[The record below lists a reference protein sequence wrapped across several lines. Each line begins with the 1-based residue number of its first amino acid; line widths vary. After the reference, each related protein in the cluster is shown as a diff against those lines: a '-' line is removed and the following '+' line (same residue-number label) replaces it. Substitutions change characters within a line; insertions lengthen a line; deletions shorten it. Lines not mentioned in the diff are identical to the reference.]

1 MKHTWRLIVDG
12 PMSGARNMAKDEALL
27 KAVQQGLA
35 SVTVRF
41 YRWAPAT
48 VSLGYFQAAED
59 VDREAIGRLGLGLV
73 RRPTGG
79 RAILHDDELTYSI
92 VAPGEAIPGGR
103 NIGRSYLSISEA
115 LMRGLE
121 ILGIEASVGDEKATR
136 DNSPAACFALSTRAD
151 LTARGQKVIGSAQ
164 MRREG
169 FILQHGS
176 IPVALDL
183 GKHAAVF
190 GAVSGAEKAAEQLAA
205 KASGVAG
212 LIGRRPS
219 WEEMERAFALGFA
232 EVFHA
237 RMEAGEMTAA
247 EEAEAEKLEAE
258 KYGTEEFTV
267 RAPNR

>member
-1 MKHTWRLIVDG
+1 
-12 PMSGARNMAKDEALL
+12 MATDEALL
-27 KAVQQGLA
+27 KSVQQGLA

-41 YRWAPAT
+41 YRWEPAT
-48 VSLGYFQAAED
+48 VSLGYFQPAED

-92 VAPGEAIPGGR
+92 VAPGEEIPGGR
-103 NIGRSYLSISEA
+103 SIGRSYLSISEA

-121 ILGIEASVGDEKATR
+121 ILGIDARVGDEKATR
-136 DNSPAACFALSTRAD
+136 DNSPAICFALSTRAD
-151 LTARGQKVIGSAQ
+151 LTAAGQKVIGSAQ

-183 GKHAAVF
+183 EKHAAVF
-190 GAVSGAEKAAEQLAA
+190 GAEKAGEELAA
-205 KASGVAG
+205 KVSGVAG

-219 WEEMERAFALGFA
+219 WDEMMEAFAQGFA
-232 EVFHA
+232 EVFHT
-237 RMEAGEMTAA
+237 RMEAGEITAA

>member
-1 MKHTWRLIVDG
+1 
-12 PMSGARNMAKDEALL
+12 MAKDEALL
-27 KAVQQGLA
+27 RAVQQGLA

-41 YRWAPAT
+41 YRWEPAT
-48 VSLGYFQAAED
+48 VSLGYFQPAED
-59 VDREAIGRLGLGLV
+59 VDRAAIERLGLGLV

-103 NIGRSYLSISEA
+103 SIGRSYLSISEA

-121 ILGIEASVGDEKATR
+121 ILGIEARVGDEKATR
-136 DNSPAACFALSTRAD
+136 DNSPAICFALSTRAD
-151 LTARGQKVIGSAQ
+151 LTAQGQKVIGSAQ
-164 MRREG
+164 VRREG

-183 GKHAAVF
+183 AKHAAVF
-190 GAVSGAEKAAEQLAA
+190 GAEQAAEELAA

-219 WEEMERAFALGFA
+219 WDEMTAAFAAGFA
-232 EVFHA
+232 EVFHT

-247 EEAEAEKLEAE
+247 EEAEAERLEAE